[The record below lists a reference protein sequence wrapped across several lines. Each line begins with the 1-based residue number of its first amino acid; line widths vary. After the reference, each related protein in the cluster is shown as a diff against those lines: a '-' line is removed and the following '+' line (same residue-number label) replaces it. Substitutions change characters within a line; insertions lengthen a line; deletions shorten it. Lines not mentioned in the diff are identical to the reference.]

1 MTGVYARRL
10 GRRAQLFG
18 RRVVALQDRPR
29 FFAIVTYRYP
39 YNPADNRRGPLAQ
52 LVERHVYTVDV
63 IGSSPVGPTLSFH
76 GDNWI
81 ADGTVFGFRVVI
93 LVVVTVVAMLV
104 ALVRRS
110 RAAPDERADH
120 QGGQHPHEV
129 TTIITGAILPG
140 FVLQQRLPV
149 SRERKT

>member
-1 MTGVYARRL
+1 M
-10 GRRAQLFG
+10 
-18 RRVVALQDRPR
+18 
-29 FFAIVTYRYP
+29 
-39 YNPADNRRGPLAQ
+39 
-52 LVERHVYTVDV
+52 DV

-93 LVVVTVVAMLV
+93 LVVVMIVVTVVAMV
-104 ALVRRS
+104 AALVRRS
-110 RAAPDERADH
+110 RASPDERADH
-120 QGGQHPHEV
+120 LGGQHPHEV

>member
-1 MTGVYARRL
+1 M
-10 GRRAQLFG
+10 
-18 RRVVALQDRPR
+18 
-29 FFAIVTYRYP
+29 
-39 YNPADNRRGPLAQ
+39 
-52 LVERHVYTVDV
+52 DV
-63 IGSSPVGPTLSFH
+63 IGSSPVGPTSVFT

-81 ADGTVFGFRVVI
+81 ADGTVFGSRVVVMI
-93 LVVVTVVAMLV
+93 VVTVVAMV
-104 ALVRRS
+104 AALVRRS